1 MVNAKIFNILDN
13 NALIF
18 LGIAQPICVVTRASR
33 NKLGLVSKSSARHLY
48 CSFGSDLIGICVFQ
62 AHIFSSF
69 FFQIGVCVF
78 QARVFSFFFFFIA
91 TVVDQVFCEQCTRT
105 LFIDPQTSVFSNFFI
120 KNDSYGTIHTF
131 KNYFTTVFLVF
142 SFQFQQNKFYP
153 NGPMVITS
161 KVLIGKVT
169 TRSLTLARHLQSIFR
184 TQFRNIHFK

>member
-48 CSFGSDLIGICVFQ
+48 CPFGSDLIGICVFQ
-62 AHIFSSF
+62 A
-69 FFQIGVCVF
+69 
-78 QARVFSFFFFFIA
+78 RVFSFFFFTA
-91 TVVDQVFCEQCTRT
+91 AVVDQVFYEQCTRT

-120 KNDSYGTIHTF
+120 KNDSYDTIHTF
-131 KNYFTTVFLVF
+131 KNYFATVFLVF

-153 NGPMVITS
+153 NGPIVITS

-169 TRSLTLARHLQSIFR
+169 MRSLTLARHLQSIFR
-184 TQFRNIHFK
+184 TQFRNILFK